1 MDILIRNIPDDIVKK
16 LDTSAQREGL
26 SRNAFII
33 KIIHDY
39 AACKEDFL
47 LNALPTIVRA
57 LVNDELERLLRGAG
71 SVENNIYLSSQKLM
85 KIAEKLDVLLAPE
98 IEKSA
103 ESELKNSDVLNLLTF
118 IDTES

>member
-57 LVNDELERLLRGAG
+57 LVNDELERMLRGG

-118 IDTES
+118 VDTES

>member
-1 MDILIRNIPDDIVKK
+1 M
-16 LDTSAQREGL
+16 S
-26 SRNAFII
+26 SFII
-33 KIIHDY
+33 QDQ
-39 AACKEDFL
+39 
-47 LNALPTIVRA
+47 
-57 LVNDELERLLRGAG
+57 NDELERMLRGAG

-118 IDTES
+118 VDTES